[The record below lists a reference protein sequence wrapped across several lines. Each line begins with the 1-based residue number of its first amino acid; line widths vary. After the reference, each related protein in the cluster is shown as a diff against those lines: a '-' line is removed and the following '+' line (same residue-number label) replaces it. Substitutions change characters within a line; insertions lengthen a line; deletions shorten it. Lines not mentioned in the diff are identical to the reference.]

1 MNPLEPKEELS
12 LLITNA
18 LKPSKTLKVPWVCCE
33 VEKYFSVRTSNVDIR
48 AVK

>member
-1 MNPLEPKEELS
+1 MEPKKELS

-18 LKPSKTLKVPWVCCE
+18 LKQSKTLKIPWVCCE
-33 VEKYFSVRTSNVDIR
+33 VEKYFPVRLSNVDIS